1 MNNKKWNLTRLLPFL
16 ALCLGLLFAPGTVRA
31 ATDVW
36 LVAQPFTRVMGDGLS
51 VPMWGYAL
59 ADPGFANIQAPAA
72 PGPFLTVASAPLT
85 IHLRNDLTVPVS
97 IMIPAL
103 PVEMAPVRFTDTTGR
118 DRIRS
123 FTAETAPGATGIYVF
138 DNLRDGTFLYTSGTH
153 IQVQQQMGLYGG
165 MKVETVPGQA
175 YPGIAYDVE
184 AVFIYSEIDPGLHS
198 AVANGLYGTPDF
210 PSTMEYKVGYY
221 LLNNALY
228 SPLVA
233 PSIAGGAGQT
243 VLVRFLNAGLRSKV
257 PQVLGG
263 HLTLVA
269 ENGFP
274 YPHPKFQYN
283 ALVSAGKTVD
293 ATVTFVTAGSL
304 PLLDRIGYATVTP
317 RRDLNLDGV
326 YNALDLQILLLYLNG
341 QVVPG
346 VAPFS
351 SILLAADL
359 NNDGL
364 VDAAD
369 AVQMAGE
376 LAGTFPW

>member
-1 MNNKKWNLTRLLPFL
+1 MNNKKMNLVRLLPL
-16 ALCLGLLFAPGTVRA
+16 AALCLGLLLAPGSVQA

-59 ADPGFANIQAPAA
+59 ADPGFANIQPVAA
-72 PGPFLTVASAPLT
+72 PGPFLTVTSAPLT
-85 IHLRNDLTVPVS
+85 IYLRNDLTVPVS

-103 PVEMAPVRFTDTTGR
+103 PVEMAPVKFTDTTGR
-118 DRIRS
+118 QRIRS

-165 MKVETVPGQA
+165 LKVETVPGQA
-175 YPGIAYDVE
+175 YPGITYDVE
-184 AVFIYSEIDPGLHS
+184 QVFIYSEIDPNLHY
-198 AVANGLYGTPDF
+198 AVNNGVYGTPDF
-210 PSTMEYKVGYY
+210 PSTMEYKAGYY
-221 LLNNALY
+221 LLNNELY
-228 SPLVA
+228 SPLTT

-263 HLTLVA
+263 YLTLVA
-269 ENGFP
+269 ESAFP
-274 YPHPKFQYN
+274 YPYGKIQYN

-293 ATVTFVTAGSL
+293 ATVTFITAGSL
-304 PLLDRIGYATVTP
+304 PLTDRIGYGTVAP

-326 YNALDLQILLLYLNG
+326 YNQIDLQVLLLYLNG

-351 SILLAADL
+351 SILSAADL

-369 AVQMAGE
+369 AVRMAGE
-376 LAGTFPW
+376 LAGTYPW